1 MTIHLRAATPRA
13 SSIDSEAR
21 TVEAIVSTGA
31 PVQRTGFIER
41 LDLTQ
46 VDLSRLIGA
55 PVLDAHRS
63 ASTRDQLGVVEAAEV
78 RTEGLW
84 VRLRFRSNDA
94 AQAVLA
100 DIGDGTL
107 RGLSIGYSVAAWTEG
122 RDGAQRTRTATR
134 WTPVEVSIVP
144 VPADA
149 GAHFRNGETD
159 MTETAAQVQTRAETN
174 AEIRSIATTAGLT
187 REWADAQIDAEAT
200 PDAARTAAFVAMQT
214 RSAEATTRTTR
225 TEITMDHTDPTVI
238 ATRAGEALYARSHP
252 DHQIS
257 APARAFAHMSIAEH
271 ARESLRRS
279 GISTSGL
286 ASDTILTRALHTTSD
301 FPLIMGDAVNREL
314 RAAYNAAPSGARQL
328 ARQSSAR
335 DFRLKRKLTL
345 GDAPKLEKV
354 LEDGEF
360 KHGTINEGEETYRI
374 ATFGKIIGIT
384 RQAMI
389 NDDLGAFTDLPRK
402 MGIAA
407 RAFENDFIVGMI
419 TANPAMSD
427 GITVFSAQH
436 GNVSTIIDPQDP
448 EGDDILG
455 LSFQTLAAARL
466 AMRRQTAP
474 GGMMID
480 VTPRFVLVPPELE
493 TQAEQLLAEI
503 AASTTADV
511 NPFANLTL
519 LVEPRLVNPDL
530 FYVVADPATMDGL
543 EYAYLEGVPG
553 PQMETR
559 AGFEVDGVQTKIR
572 LDFGAGWID
581 HRGWHRV
588 G

>member
-78 RTEGLW
+78 RAEGLW

-174 AEIRSIATTAGLT
+174 TEIRSIATTAGLT

-200 PDAARTAAFVAMQT
+200 PDAARTAAFLAMQT

-225 TEITMDHTDPTVI
+225 AEITTDHTDPTVI
-238 ATRAGEALYARSHP
+238 ATRAGEALFARSHP

-257 APARAFAHMSIAEH
+257 APARAFAHMTIAEH

-314 RAAYNAAPSGARQL
+314 RAAYNAAPSGARQV

-354 LEDGEF
+354 LEGGEF
-360 KHGTINEGEETYRI
+360 KHGTISEGQETYRI
-374 ATFGKIIGIT
+374 DTFGKIIGIT

-419 TANPAMSD
+419 TANPTMSD
-427 GITVFSAQH
+427 NVAVFHATH
-436 GNVSTIIDPQDP
+436 RNVSP
-448 EGDDILG
+448 EAAISNAS
-455 LSFQTLAAARL
+455 LSAARV

-480 VTPRFVLVPPELE
+480 VTPRYLLVPPELE
-493 TQAEQLLAEI
+493 TVAEAALTAIQAARTEDA
-503 AASTTADV
+503 
-511 NPFANLTL
+511 NPFSNLTL
-519 LVEPRLVNPDL
+519 LVEPRLIDPDQ
-530 FYVVADPATMDGL
+530 FFIVADPATIDGL
-543 EYAYLEGVPG
+543 EYAYLEGAPG

>member
-13 SSIDSEAR
+13 STIDSEAR

-31 PVQRTGFIER
+31 PVQRAGFIER

-78 RTEGLW
+78 RAEGLW

-122 RDGAQRTRTATR
+122 REGAQRTRTATR

-159 MTETAAQVQTRAETN
+159 MPETQTTTQTRAETN

-200 PDAARTAAFVAMQT
+200 PDAARAAAFAAMQT

-225 TEITMDHTDPTVI
+225 AEITTDHTDPAVI

-252 DHQIS
+252 GHEIS
-257 APARAFAHMSIAEH
+257 APARAFAHMTIAEH

-286 ASDTILTRALHTTSD
+286 ATDTILTRALHTTSD

-354 LEDGEF
+354 LEGGEF
-360 KHGTINEGEETYRI
+360 KHGTIDEGEETYRI

-407 RAFENDFIVGMI
+407 RAFENDFIVNMI
-419 TANPAMSD
+419 RLSPVMSD
-427 GITVFSAQH
+427 GIPVFDARH
-436 GNVSTIIDPQDP
+436 GNVTADS
-448 EGDDILG
+448 G
-455 LSFQTLAAARL
+455 LLMSFANLRAARL

-474 GGMMID
+474 GGMQID

-493 TQAEQLLAEI
+493 TEAEQMLAEI

-519 LVEPRLVNPDL
+519 LVEPRLVDEEQ
-530 FYVVADPATMDGL
+530 FYVVADPGSVDGL
-543 EYAYLEGVPG
+543 EYAYLEGAPG

>member
-1 MTIHLRAATPRA
+1 MTIHLRAATPRV
-13 SSIDSEAR
+13 STIDAEAR
-21 TVEAIVSTGA
+21 TIEAIVSTGA
-31 PVQRTGFIER
+31 PVQRAGFIER

-46 VDLSRLIGA
+46 VDLTRLIGA

-78 RTEGLW
+78 RAEGLW

-122 RDGAQRTRTATR
+122 REGAQRTRTATR

-149 GAHFRNGETD
+149 GAHFRNGEID
-159 MTETAAQVQTRAETN
+159 MPETQTTAQTRAEAN
-174 AEIRSIATTAGLT
+174 AEIRTIATTAGLT
-187 REWADAQIDAEAT
+187 RDWADAQIDAEAT
-200 PDAARTAAFVAMQT
+200 PDAARTAAFAAMQT
-214 RSAEATTRTTR
+214 RSAEATTRTSR
-225 TEITMDHTDPTVI
+225 AEITMDHTDPTVI
-238 ATRAGEALYARSHP
+238 AARAGEALYARSHP
-252 DHQIS
+252 GHKIS
-257 APARAFAHMSIAEH
+257 APARAFAHMTIAEH

-286 ASDTILTRALHTTSD
+286 ATDTILTRALHTTSD

-314 RAAYNAAPSGARQL
+314 RTAYNAAPSGARQL

-345 GDAPKLEKV
+345 GDAPKLQKV
-354 LEDGEF
+354 NEGGEY

-407 RAFENDFIVGMI
+407 RAFENDFIVNMI
-419 TANPAMSD
+419 RLSPALSD
-427 GITVFSAQH
+427 GIPVFDARH
-436 GNVSTIIDPQDP
+436 GNVTTTGTLDFA
-448 EGDDILG
+448 G
-455 LSFQTLAAARL
+455 LSAARL

-474 GGMMID
+474 GGMLID
-480 VTPRFVLVPPELE
+480 VTPRYVLVPPELE
-493 TQAEQLLAEI
+493 TDAEQLLAEI

-519 LVEPRLVNPDL
+519 LVDPRLVDEDQ
-530 FYVVADPATMDGL
+530 FYVVADPATVDGL
-543 EYAYLEGVPG
+543 EYAYLEGAPG

-581 HRGWHRV
+581 PRGWHRV